1 MCNVNGDIVQTIL
14 SPSLC
19 VNGDSVSSP
28 SVSENG
34 FNVQISTSPS
44 HIICRR
50 GVQLNVPPNIQSIVR
65 HPILT
70 IWVPCSIIIIANN
83 WPCWLAPA
91 LALTLPL
98 AGAYFPQRLHHLF
111 QVPVTFSAPKL
122 MSNWSSI
129 PEFLNLRSL
138 PSCPL
143 IVLGSGTDTFL
154 PQILSKLD
162 YHQCPLVYA
171 VDTLFNQ
178 LLPKN
183 MRRIFYHTRAT

>member
-50 GVQLNVPPNIQSIVR
+50 GVQLNAPPNIQSIVR
-65 HPILT
+65 HPILA

-154 PQILSKLD
+154 PQILSKFD